1 MKFVLS
7 TSMIVQLVIFF
18 LLGIISTVSLILT
31 IETYLQKTF
40 QLHEWYQWGY
50 VWFTVLLLQ
59 FIMSFVMYHEI
70 MWKVQHKLQNK
81 DEHNTDILSNI
92 YSYASQN
99 PLY

>member
-40 QLHEWYQWGY
+40 RLHEWYQWGY
-50 VWFTVLLLQ
+50 VWLTVLLLQ

-81 DEHNTDILSNI
+81 DEQNTDILSNI